1 MNLGLGLVHLWFE
14 IFLDRTLQ
22 HFWTVQF
29 GPDSFLPVGLSSF
42 VPSDYSWFFVGSSLL
57 ISGSSFDRP
66 VLYLT
71 VYFRSFGSTSITSK
85 DRTLWPLAV
94 HGTPQFKAR
103 LYGPQAMMHSTD
115 NIPTTLSYFRHYNSN
130 INWPFQ
136 LQWFFNFSCTNLV
149 PNFPTSS
156 FFQLPFPTT
165 CDPPVSKYLCL
176 AVVPGNLRR

>member
-1 MNLGLGLVHLWFE
+1 MVRN
-14 IFLDRTLQ
+14 IFGPYTSTLLDRPVWTRLV
-22 HFWTVQF
+22 FARWTVQF
-29 GPDSFLPVGLSSF
+29 RPFRLFMVFLDSL
-42 VPSDYSWFFVGSSLL
+42 LL

-103 LYGPQAMMHSTD
+103 LYGPQAMVHSTD
-115 NIPTTLSYFRHYNSN
+115 NIPTTLNYFRHYNSN

-156 FFQLPFPTT
+156 FFLLPFPTT
-165 CDPPVSKYLCL
+165 CDPPV
-176 AVVPGNLRR
+176 